1 MRTFETTQGD
11 YGRPLIVDLA
21 YEDPTLDLTATIN
34 QTTPIVMHMRPR
46 PSGTPVFTDAT
57 VDIISRTAKTVRVSY
72 TFIPPQLDTP
82 GTFEAEFEAALTGGE
97 ITGPSFGKVQIR
109 IDPQIA

>member
-21 YEDPTLDLTATIN
+21 YDDDALDLTTTIN
-34 QTTPIVMHMRPR
+34 ISTPITMHMRPR
-46 PSGTPVFTDAT
+46 PSGAPVF
-57 VDIISRTAKTVRVSY
+57 VDQPVTIVSRTAKTVRVSY
-72 TFIPPQLDTP
+72 TFTPPQLDTP
-82 GTFEAEFEAALTGGE
+82 GTFEAEFEAALSGGE
-97 ITGPSFGKVQIR
+97 ITGPSVGKVQIR

>member
-11 YGRPLIVDLA
+11 YGRPLLVDLA
-21 YEDPTLDLTATIN
+21 YEDTALDLTQQIDV
-34 QTTPIVMHMRPR
+34 TTPIVMHMRPR
-46 PSGTPVFTDAT
+46 PTGPAVFTDAAVT
-57 VDIISRTAKTVRVSY
+57 IVSRTAKTVRVSY

-82 GTFEAEFEAALTGGE
+82 GTYEAEFEAALTGGE